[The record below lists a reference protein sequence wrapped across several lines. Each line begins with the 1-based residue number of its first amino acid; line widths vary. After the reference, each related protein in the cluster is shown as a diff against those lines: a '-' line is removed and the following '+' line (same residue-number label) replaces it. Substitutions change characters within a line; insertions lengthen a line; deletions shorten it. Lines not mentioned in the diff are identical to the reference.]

1 MATKSFR
8 RYKNRVVTRL
18 ETCRTQILDALRRSP
33 KDLAWKVR
41 WRMKHDHNP
50 LFVKIQDK
58 YAVKAFARERGI
70 RTAELFYVTEQ
81 PESIPFDTLPEN
93 YFIRANHGCGWN
105 ILCKNSVLYYYKSG
119 EDLGNR
125 DMSKY
130 VITQEE
136 CIQSCN
142 TWLNSIYSKSQWA
155 YQHIKP
161 CIMVEELLLPR
172 VGDVLIDYRCFSFD
186 GKVIA
191 INEDSP
197 LHNMVEGVFVDAN
210 WQPFDIPKHIEKP
223 PVPFPDKPETLD
235 EIVAAAETLG
245 QGIDFVRIDIYDTTR
260 GITLGE
266 MTIYPWGGELNTP
279 TTDAEFNQWL
289 GEHWKLPAHR

>member
-1 MATKSFR
+1 MSGKKLLNLIKRASSH
-8 RYKNRVVTRL
+8 L
-18 ETCRTQILDALRRSP
+18 EQYRANLSDTLHLSP

-41 WRMKHDHNP
+41 WRMKHDRNP
-50 LFVKIQDK
+50 LFIQIQDK
-58 YAVKAFARERGI
+58 YAVKDYAQARGI
-70 RTAELFYVTEQ
+70 RTAELYYVTEQ
-81 PESIPFDTLPEN
+81 PDSIPFDTLPEN
-93 YFIRANHGCGWN
+93 FFIRANHGCGWN
-105 ILCKNSVLYYYKSG
+105 ILCKEGIIYYYKSG

-130 VITQEE
+130 IITQND
-136 CIQSCN
+136 CIQFCK

-161 CIMVEELLLPR
+161 RIIVEELLMPR
-172 VGDVLIDYRCFSFD
+172 VGDVLIDYRCFTFN

-223 PVPFPDKPETLD
+223 PVPFPERPETLD

-245 QGIDFVRIDIYDTTR
+245 QGLDFARIDIYDTTR

-266 MTIYPWGGELNTP
+266 ITIYPWGGELNTP
-279 TTDAEFNQWL
+279 TTDPELNQWL
-289 GEHWKLPAHR
+289 GDHWALPEQH